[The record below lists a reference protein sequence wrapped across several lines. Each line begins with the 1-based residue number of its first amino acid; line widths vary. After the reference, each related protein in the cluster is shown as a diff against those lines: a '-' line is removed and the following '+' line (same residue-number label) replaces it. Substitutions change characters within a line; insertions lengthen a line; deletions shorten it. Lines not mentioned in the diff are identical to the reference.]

1 MINLIPPQLKQELK
15 YARWNAIIVKYL
27 VVVVLLV
34 LFVGGGFTATSY
46 YLDQRVVKIKE
57 DIASKKA
64 RAEGYK
70 STIEASKSLNDRVSA
85 IKTIQ
90 ASQPKFSLLLSDIA
104 KFTLKGTSI
113 SSISLTGADNKPV
126 QITASAVSYNAAVSL
141 RDALAS
147 SPRVSGADIV
157 SVVNNTQANNY
168 TAVIVIGFKPGQA
181 R

>member
-15 YARWNAIIVKYL
+15 FARRNASL
-27 VVVVLLV
+27 VRFLV
-34 LFVGGGFTATSY
+34 IAAILAVAVGSGFAGTTY
-46 YLDQRVVKIKE
+46 YLNQRTAKVE
-57 DIASKKA
+57 QDIAAKKSSA
-64 RAEGYK
+64 DSYHT
-70 STIEASKSLNDRVSA
+70 TIAAAKALNDRVSA

-90 ASQPKFSLLLSDIA
+90 SGQPKFSLLLSDIA

-126 QITASAVSYNAAVSL
+126 QISAVAANYTAAVSL

-147 SPRVSGADIV
+147 SPRISAADII
-157 SVVNNTQANNY
+157 SVVNNSQNNNY
-168 TAVIVIGFKPGQA
+168 TVVIVIGFKPGQA

>member
-15 YARWNAIIVKYL
+15 YAKWNALILKYL
-27 VVVVLLV
+27 VIMGILVVS
-34 LFVGGGFTATSY
+34 VGSGFAGTSY
-46 YLDQRVVKIKE
+46 YLDQRISKVKS
-57 DIASKKA
+57 DIAVKQA
-64 RAEGYK
+64 RADSYK
-70 STIEASKSLNDRVSA
+70 PTIEASKSLNDRVAA
-85 IKTIQ
+85 IKSIQ

-113 SSISLTGADNKPV
+113 NSISLTGADNKPV
-126 QITASAVSYNAAVSL
+126 QITASAINYSAAVSL

-147 SPRVSGADIV
+147 SPRVSGADLV
-157 SVVNNTQANNY
+157 SVVNNSQANNY